1 MHAVRA
7 LSAPY
12 NTPLSNP
19 APRPSCPSGGGSRR
33 QTSSSR
39 APECLKRKLLHHQRR
54 PCDQVQRDTVRD
66 HRRQNQIQQV
76 CASLGAGA
84 VLALESRRHT
94 SISTVRA
101 RNPKHT
107 TQNPYPL
114 QYCCPKQTTQPYA
127 RPHLQSE
134 GVGLCN
140 NPKQNSLTQNSLCLE
155 FIFHFFH
162 FQFSNTRV

>member
-1 MHAVRA
+1 LRCVHVSIYMCKHMDKHVRTRCAFGMHAVPRRA

-66 HRRQNQIQQV
+66 HRRRNQVQQV
-76 CASLGAGA
+76 RASLGAGA

-94 SISTVRA
+94 PISTVRA
-101 RNPKHT
+101 RTPNIQHKTLTLYSTVALNKQHNPMRT
-107 TQNPYPL
+107 
-114 QYCCPKQTTQPYA
+114 
-127 RPHLQSE
+127 
-134 GVGLCN
+134 
-140 NPKQNSLTQNSLCLE
+140 LTCKV
-155 FIFHFFH
+155 
-162 FQFSNTRV
+162 RA